1 MARHGSI
8 HKLRLFTVTAILFV
22 ATFTVFSVHAIEAGD
37 YRCEVDSAIGVANDG
52 SNVELGE
59 APRAFRLKAVN
70 APIMPDELRKPPR
83 SLERYEPEEMP
94 TVSASID
101 VRLFDRPATA
111 LRSKNGIVYSQ
122 GANVIVFSDD
132 GAFVAYGIADKA
144 VLRGVAIYSGKCI
157 RL

>member
-1 MARHGSI
+1 MARHDSI
-8 HKLRLFTVTAILFV
+8 PSLRLFTVATILFV
-22 ATFTVFSVHAIEAGD
+22 VTSTASSVHAIEAGD

-52 SNVELGE
+52 SKVELGE
-59 APRAFRLKAVN
+59 APRAFRLQAVN
-70 APIMPDELRKPPR
+70 APVMPDELRKPPR
-83 SLERYEPEEMP
+83 SLERYEPEERP
-94 TVSASID
+94 IVSAAID

-111 LRSKNGIVYSQ
+111 LRSRNGIVYSQ

>member
-1 MARHGSI
+1 MPRHDRI
-8 HKLRLFTVTAILFV
+8 HNLRLFTVTAVLFV
-22 ATFTVFSVHAIEAGD
+22 VTSTASSVHAIEAGD
-37 YRCEVDSAIGVANDG
+37 YNCEVDSAVGVTDDG
-52 SNVELGE
+52 RKIELKK

-70 APIMPDELRKPPR
+70 APVMPDELRRPRR
-83 SLERYEPEEMP
+83 SLERYEPEETP
-94 TVSASID
+94 TVSAGID
-101 VRLFDRPATA
+101 ARLFERPTTA

-144 VLRGVAIYSGKCI
+144 VLSGVAIYSGKCI